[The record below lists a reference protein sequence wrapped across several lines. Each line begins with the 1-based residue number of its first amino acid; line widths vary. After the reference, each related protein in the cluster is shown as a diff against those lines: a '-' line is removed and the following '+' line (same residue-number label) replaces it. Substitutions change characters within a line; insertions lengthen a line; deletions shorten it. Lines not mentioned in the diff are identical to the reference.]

1 MTFQGSFEQFFKP
14 PKKKTINDQFS
25 LPERKAK
32 VNQLVKTIENVDD
45 PDTRYCICRS
55 TDGTRFMIACDNCE
69 EWYHGDCIG
78 ITETDANDIKQYYC
92 GRCRAKDPS
101 LKTRYKHKK
110 VKEKTEKKMEKL
122 LKPEKLDME
131 ALQYKGKLREPEFT
145 DDKGKK
151 NTRRCGECPACHRN
165 EDCGRC
171 DFCKDMKK
179 FGGPNR
185 IRQKCRLRQ
194 CSNFISVAGMKTKGL
209 ITIKEGS
216 DSVASPHVDTAQ
228 FSSPDRPEPIVRK
241 EHTSSIEKSDKKR
254 KKKEGRDDTPRKKY
268 KDKKSPTKKKQKSHQ
283 HKGDHSHRYRQ
294 EVDEV
299 EELQDDMPH
308 QCLGPS
314 CMNHTRQGSKYCS
327 DECGMKLA
335 KSRIYELLPPKI
347 QQWQSSPCVAEERNR
362 RTLDKIRREQMEARQ
377 RLMELDMK
385 HKELDALVE
394 NAKNVKAESDNEQ
407 ASETEDDTEY
417 NLFCVTCGHEI
428 SQKTALKHLEK
439 CFAKFEAQTS
449 FGSIYKTRIEGSS
462 MFCDFYNSQSRTYC
476 KRLKVLCPEHTKEPR
491 VSAEEVCGCPLVTD
505 VFEESE
511 EICRTAKR
519 RCNKHHCWEKCRR
532 AQVDMERVRQW
543 MKIDELF
550 EQERNVRF
558 ALSNRM
564 GVLGLMLHQTVDHN
578 PLYPI
583 SVPDI
588 D

>member
-1 MTFQGSFEQFFKP
+1 MTFQGSFDEFFRQQ
-14 PKKKTINDQFS
+14 KKKQISHQFS

-32 VNQLVKTIENVDD
+32 VNQLVKTIDNVDD
-45 PDTRYCICRS
+45 PDTKYCICRS

-92 GRCRAKDPS
+92 GPCREKDPS
-101 LKTRYKHKK
+101 LVTRYKHKK
-110 VKEKTEKKMEKL
+110 IKEKTEKKMEKL
-122 LKPEKLDME
+122 LKPEKLDKE
-131 ALQYKGKLREPEFT
+131 ALEYKGKLREPEFS
-145 DDKGKK
+145 DDWRKK
-151 NTRRCGECPACHRN
+151 SSRRCGECMACHRT

-171 DFCKDMKK
+171 DFCKDMRK

-194 CSNFISVAGMKTKGL
+194 CNNFGLSTTKDL
-209 ITIKEGS
+209 N
-216 DSVASPHVDTAQ
+216 DS
-228 FSSPDRPEPIVRK
+228 FSSQQSERELFLTPERPILHSVLNENL
-241 EHTSSIEKSDKKR
+241 EESDKKR
-254 KKKEGRDDTPRKKY
+254 KKRLSGMEETPRKKY
-268 KDKKSPTKKKQKSHQ
+268 KDKEKKSPTKKKQSHQ
-283 HKGDHSHRYRQ
+283 HKGDHHGHHHHHRSKQ
-294 EVDEV
+294 EV
-299 EELQDDMPH
+299 EEIEEAGEDDTAK
-308 QCLGPS
+308 QCLGPG
-314 CMNHTRQGSKYCS
+314 CVNHARQASKYCS

-385 HKELDALVE
+385 HQDLDALIE
-394 NAKNVKAESDNEQ
+394 KAKHVKIESENEQ
-407 ASETEDDTEY
+407 VSESEDETEFSM
-417 NLFCVTCGHEI
+417 FCVTCGLEI

-491 VSAEEVCGCPLVTD
+491 VGAEEVCGCPLVTN
-505 VFEESE
+505 VFEETGE
-511 EICRTAKR
+511 LCKTAKR
-519 RCNKHHCWEKCRR
+519 KCNRHHCWEKFRR
-532 AQVDMERVRQW
+532 AQIDMERVRQW

-558 ALSNRM
+558 ALANRM

>member
-1 MTFQGSFEQFFKP
+1 MT
-14 PKKKTINDQFS
+14 
-25 LPERKAK
+25 
-32 VNQLVKTIENVDD
+32 LVKTIENVDD

-110 VKEKTEKKMEKL
+110 
-122 LKPEKLDME
+122 
-131 ALQYKGKLREPEFT
+131 
-145 DDKGKK
+145 
-151 NTRRCGECPACHRN
+151 
-165 EDCGRC
+165 
-171 DFCKDMKK
+171 
-179 FGGPNR
+179 
-185 IRQKCRLRQ
+185 
-194 CSNFISVAGMKTKGL
+194 
-209 ITIKEGS
+209 
-216 DSVASPHVDTAQ
+216 
-228 FSSPDRPEPIVRK
+228 
-241 EHTSSIEKSDKKR
+241 
-254 KKKEGRDDTPRKKY
+254 
-268 KDKKSPTKKKQKSHQ
+268 KSHQ

-314 CMNHTRQGSKYCS
+314 CMNHTRQGSN
-327 DECGMKLA
+327 
-335 KSRIYELLPPKI
+335 RIYELLPPKI

-394 NAKNVKAESDNEQ
+394 NAKHVKAESDNEQ

-439 CFAKFEAQTS
+439 CFAKPRPHLAQYTRRVSRAAPCSVTS
-449 FGSIYKTRIEGSS
+449 TTASLGPT
-462 MFCDFYNSQSRTYC
+462 
-476 KRLKVLCPEHTKEPR
+476 

>member
-1 MTFQGSFEQFFKP
+1 MT
-14 PKKKTINDQFS
+14 KKTINDQFS

-110 VKEKTEKKMEKL
+110 
-122 LKPEKLDME
+122 
-131 ALQYKGKLREPEFT
+131 
-145 DDKGKK
+145 
-151 NTRRCGECPACHRN
+151 
-165 EDCGRC
+165 
-171 DFCKDMKK
+171 
-179 FGGPNR
+179 
-185 IRQKCRLRQ
+185 
-194 CSNFISVAGMKTKGL
+194 
-209 ITIKEGS
+209 
-216 DSVASPHVDTAQ
+216 
-228 FSSPDRPEPIVRK
+228 
-241 EHTSSIEKSDKKR
+241 
-254 KKKEGRDDTPRKKY
+254 
-268 KDKKSPTKKKQKSHQ
+268 KSHQ

-314 CMNHTRQGSKYCS
+314 CMNHTRQGSN
-327 DECGMKLA
+327 
-335 KSRIYELLPPKI
+335 RIYELLPPKI